1 MLYYVVEYLM
11 FIFYCNK
18 YGSYYICKNILI
30 FVGKVFFVLYEKIIL
45 LVGVIGL
52 GKSILV
58 DGFVNY
64 IMGVSFDDLFWFIII
79 KLENEE
85 KKIYN

>member
-1 MLYYVVEYLM
+1 M
-11 FIFYCNK
+11 
-18 YGSYYICKNILI
+18 
-30 FVGKVFFVLYEKIIL
+30 

-64 IMGVSFDDLFWFIII
+64 FMGVSFDDLFWFIIVM
-79 KLENEE
+79 LEYEE
-85 KKIYN
+85 MKVYN

>member
-1 MLYYVVEYLM
+1 MVVKRIIY
-11 FIFYCNK
+11 
-18 YGSYYICKNILI
+18 
-30 FVGKVFFVLYEKIIL
+30 FVGKVFFVLEEKIIL

-64 IMGVSFDDLFWFIII
+64 ILGVNFDDLFWFIVIR
-79 KLENEE
+79 LEDEE
-85 KKIYN
+85 MKIYN

>member
-1 MLYYVVEYLM
+1 MVVKRIIY
-11 FIFYCNK
+11 
-18 YGSYYICKNILI
+18 
-30 FVGKVFFVLYEKIIL
+30 FVGKVFFVLDEKIIL

-64 IMGVSFDDLFWFIII
+64 ILGVNFDDLFWFIVIR
-79 KLENEE
+79 LEDEE
-85 KKIYN
+85 MKIYN

>member
-1 MLYYVVEYLM
+1 MY
-11 FIFYCNK
+11 
-18 YGSYYICKNILI
+18 
-30 FVGKVFFVLYEKIIL
+30 FVGKFFLVLDEKIIL

-64 IMGVSFDDLFWFIII
+64 IMGVSFDDLFWFIIVM
-79 KLENEE
+79 LEDEE